1 MPTDFLLWI
10 LPCCLFRFLHLLSFA
25 SPPLCVLIQSVVSSR
40 SVQEDNIIAEY
51 ERCTSRAIVQD
62 GNARCGYEGS
72 FKPEGEL
79 LGGGSAGAVAG
90 NVPVL
95 ATSVACL
102 CLGLRAVL
110 SHMALKIRTFNEC
123 QTAVDVVTHSLAAV
137 VALGSLVAIPAH
149 VASTTTGVA

>member
-1 MPTDFLLWI
+1 MYLFNLL
-10 LPCCLFRFLHLLSFA
+10 CHLAVSKKT
-25 SPPLCVLIQSVVSSR
+25 ISSR
-40 SVQEDNIIAEY
+40 SMKDVHQEQLYKMGMLDVGMKGP
-51 ERCTSRAIVQD
+51 S
-62 GNARCGYEGS
+62 S
-72 FKPEGEL
+72 PEGEL

-149 VASTTTGVA
+149 VASTTAGVA